1 MTVPSGLTLLTDWFT
16 NFPIHWLTSRLTDC
30 LTCWPKWLSS
40 FSTDQLTTWPTDWAN
55 AGQSPEQLIECF
67 TDCYMC
73 AQLSG
78 QPKDWL
84 IVCFTDWLTDRLS
97 KWQNGAFYANDFLQ
111 DNSDWVILF
120 FFLVL
125 LFVLF
130 CFFFTDE
137 GKNQDFQRVESHLR
151 LPKLSLKNTL
161 LKRTQNCKQLNSRK
175 FL

>member
-30 LTCWPKWLSS
+30 LTCWPKWLSN
-40 FSTDQLTTWPTDWAN
+40 FSTDQLNTWPTDSTN
-55 AGQSPEQLIECF
+55 AGQSPEQLIDCF
-67 TDCYMC
+67 TACYMC

-84 IVCFTDWLTDRLS
+84 IVCFTDWLTDWLTD
-97 KWQNGAFYANDFLQ
+97 WVNDRTGLFIQMIFLQ
-111 DNSDWVILF
+111 DNSDWVNLF

-130 CFFFTDE
+130 FFFLQTRE
-137 GKNQDFQRVESHLR
+137 KIKIFNASKVTSGYRSC
-151 LPKLSLKNTL
+151 PW
-161 LKRTQNCKQLNSRK
+161 RTHFWRGHKTVSS
-175 FL
+175 